1 MFLIKFSIF
10 FHSYIYYW
18 RNPLVPPIDLLS
30 SMKNSS
36 VHCTFLQKHIQT
48 VHTEISSMF
57 CFNFFLEGSVLFCF
71 GFFVSLFFF
80 FLSFFFAH
88 QFFFLNVTEI
98 FFINRLIGC
107 CFLAYK
113 NLIFFL
119 VISLIRSCN
128 RKRFGESAVSDNYKC
143 LNDKYTM
150 LLRTLTLIS
159 LSTFAQFLK
168 LY

>member
-1 MFLIKFSIF
+1 MWIANNINVESFLIKYLHIPWRILNKDLFLIKFSIF

-57 CFNFFLEGSVLFCF
+57 CFNFFFGGECFVLFWVF
-71 GFFVSLFFF
+71 RFFVF
-80 FLSFFFAH
+80 FLSFFFFAH

-113 NLIFFL
+113 NLIFF
-119 VISLIRSCN
+119 SCN
-128 RKRFGESAVSDNYKC
+128 F
-143 LNDKYTM
+143 LN
-150 LLRTLTLIS
+150 
-159 LSTFAQFLK
+159 
-168 LY
+168 

>member
-1 MFLIKFSIF
+1 
-10 FHSYIYYW
+10 
-18 RNPLVPPIDLLS
+18 
-30 SMKNSS
+30 MKNSS

-57 CFNFFLEGSVLFCF
+57 CFNFFFWRGVFCF
-71 GFFVSLFFF
+71 VLGFSFLCLFFF
-80 FLSFFFAH
+80 FLSFFFLH
-88 QFFFLNVTEI
+88 INFFFLNVTEI

-119 VISLIRSCN
+119 VISLIRRCN
-128 RKRFGESAVSDNYKC
+128 RKRFGDSAVSDNYKC

-168 LY
+168 FY